1 MPAQARI
8 GVLVVAYNAVS
19 TLAQVLDRIPTDFRP
34 RITEVIVADDSSTD
48 ATYLVGLGYKQ
59 LAHDIPLT
67 VVRNPKNLG
76 YGGNQK
82 VGYRWAMEN
91 DLDIV
96 VLLHGDGQ
104 YAPEL
109 LPEMVAPIEA
119 GLADAVFGSRMLER
133 GAARKGGM
141 PAYKYIGNRVLTKV
155 ENRALGTSL
164 SEFHSGY
171 RAYRVDALRRL
182 DFESYSDDF
191 DFDTEIIIDL
201 VDRRM
206 RIEEIPIPTYYGDE
220 ICYVNGM
227 RYARQV
233 AQHVL
238 SYRLRQVTD
247 PPSGRPEDDT
257 TVLGCADPVEAGADD
272 DDYPLKVHPLTSH
285 GRLLAR
291 SASDR
296 KLRILDL
303 GCGAG
308 FLADE
313 LRHRGHHVT
322 GVDHRQV
329 TGSDRRTDRFIT
341 ADLGDGLPAQVDG
354 PFDLV
359 LLGDVVEHLR
369 HPDVL
374 LRNLHRVILPNG
386 SLLVTV
392 PNFSHWYPR
401 TRVLVGAFGYDKRGI
416 LDEDHVRFFT
426 YRTIRRLFSD
436 TGWKVTRREVIGVP
450 WETMLRDGGLAERVA
465 RSLERLGL
473 ATRRNLFAYQF
484 FFELVSTDA
493 ELAVK
498 PDSWLGPDIRADSAA
513 G

>member
-1 MPAQARI
+1 MSAQTRI
-8 GVLVVAYNAVS
+8 GVLIVAYNAAS
-19 TLAQVLDRIPTDFRP
+19 TLAQVLDRIPKDFRS

-48 ATYLVGLGYKQ
+48 ATYLVGLGYKE
-59 LAHDIPLT
+59 LTKDIPLT

-82 VGYRWAMEN
+82 VGYRWAIEH
-91 DLDIV
+91 DLDVV

-109 LPEMVAPIEA
+109 LPEMVAPIES
-119 GLADAVFGSRMLER
+119 GKADAVFGSRMLEP

-141 PAYKYIGNRVLTKV
+141 PAYKYIGNRILTKL
-155 ENRALGTSL
+155 ENKALGTSL

-233 AQHVL
+233 AQDVL
-238 SYRLRQVTD
+238 AYRLRQMTD
-247 PPSGRPEDDT
+247 PPSTG
-257 TVLGCADPVEAGADD
+257 GADPAGEQPVDAGAESDP
-272 DDYPLKVHPLTSH
+272 YPRKVHPLTSH

-291 SASDR
+291 SVSDR
-296 KLRILDL
+296 PLQVLDL

-308 FLADE
+308 FLSEE
-313 LRHRGHHVT
+313 LRDRGHHVT
-322 GVDHRQV
+322 GIDHRQMP
-329 TGSDRRTDRFIT
+329 GSEQRFDRFIT
-341 ADLGDGLPAQVDG
+341 ADLGSGLPPEVEG

-359 LLGDVVEHLR
+359 LLGDVLEHLR
-369 HPDVL
+369 RPEIL
-374 LRNLHRVILPNG
+374 LRDLHRVVPPSASVLA
-386 SLLVTV
+386 TV
-392 PNFSHWYPR
+392 PNFAHWYPR
-401 TRVLVGAFGYDKRGI
+401 ARVLIGAFGYDKRGI
-416 LDEDHVRFFT
+416 LDDDHVRFFT
-426 YRTIRRLFSD
+426 LRTIRRLFAD
-436 TGWKVTRREVIGVP
+436 TGWKESRRETIGVP
-450 WETMLRDGGLAERVA
+450 WETMLRPGGPGEGFVRFFERVGLAVR
-465 RSLERLGL
+465 G
-473 ATRRNLFAYQF
+473 TLFAYQF
-484 FFELVSTDA
+484 LFELVSDDTKRPSLTEPDRSA
-493 ELAVK
+493 EVLSTSV
-498 PDSWLGPDIRADSAA
+498 A
-513 G
+513 GR